1 MICGGPL
8 AFLDFVNLVFLE
20 TLKYGFIKAYLFEQG
35 GVTMRYNNI
44 MRIFLISLF
53 AIWIIT
59 VITLVT
65 ENRYLR
71 KQNTEL
77 KLKIKD

>member
-1 MICGGPL
+1 
-8 AFLDFVNLVFLE
+8 
-20 TLKYGFIKAYLFEQG
+20 
-35 GVTMRYNNI
+35 
-44 MRIFLISLF
+44 LF
-53 AIWIIT
+53 AIWLVT

-77 KLKIKD
+77 KLKIKE

>member
-1 MICGGPL
+1 
-8 AFLDFVNLVFLE
+8 
-20 TLKYGFIKAYLFEQG
+20 
-35 GVTMRYNNI
+35 MRYNNI

-53 AIWIIT
+53 AIWLIT

-77 KLKIKD
+77 KLKIKEN

>member
-1 MICGGPL
+1 
-8 AFLDFVNLVFLE
+8 
-20 TLKYGFIKAYLFEQG
+20 
-35 GVTMRYNNI
+35 MRYNNI
-44 MRIFLISLF
+44 MRIFIISLF